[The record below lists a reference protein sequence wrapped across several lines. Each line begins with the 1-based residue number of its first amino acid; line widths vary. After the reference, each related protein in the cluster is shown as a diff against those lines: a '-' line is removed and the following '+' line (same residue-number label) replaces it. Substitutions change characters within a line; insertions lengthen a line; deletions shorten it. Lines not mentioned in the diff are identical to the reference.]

1 MSVRTCLS
9 VQVYVRVC
17 VCFTCCGVAPQRGDL
32 GLQGL
37 CCAEVCKEPEPP
49 SSLPCSDMKTIS
61 LTADLTTAP
70 QDKCQTRISL
80 PGSKL
85 DDCDRDCI

>member
-1 MSVRTCLS
+1 MSEDTYVS
-9 VQVYVRVC
+9 VQVC

-32 GLQGL
+32 GPQGL
-37 CCAEVCKEPEPP
+37 CCAVLR
-49 SSLPCSDMKTIS
+49 SVQSWSLQVSLPCSDLKTMS

-70 QDKCQTRISL
+70 QDKFLTHSSL

-85 DDCDRDCI
+85 DDCDRDCV